1 MKEQHISYGK
11 NRPLSVLSKNSPG
24 FQESTGEKDKGKFL
38 FWFIGGGAY
47 RGGDRVSD
55 ANSGTFYSSLINADI
70 KIEDGN
76 PNASAIRVQGAVS
89 LR

>member
-1 MKEQHISYGK
+1 MKEQHIGYGK

-24 FQESTGEKDKGKFL
+24 FQESTGEKDK
-38 FWFIGGGAY
+38 
-47 RGGDRVSD
+47 
-55 ANSGTFYSSLINADI
+55 GTFYSSLINADI

>member
-1 MKEQHISYGK
+1 MKEQHIGYGK
-11 NRPLSVLSKNSPG
+11 NRPLTVLSKNSPG

-38 FWFIGGGAY
+38 FWFIGWAY
-47 RGGDRVSD
+47 RGEDRVSN